1 MKSKGRVR
9 KVDQLGRVALP
20 SEIRRVL
27 NIKEK
32 GPVKISMNED
42 KIILRKKRH
51 LLECMITGEISLQN
65 RLYSGGI
72 VLSTEGVEKL
82 FEQLKNEREKHLL

>member
-32 GPVKISMNED
+32 GSVKISMNED
-42 KIILRKKRH
+42 KIILKKKRH
-51 LLECMITGEISLQN
+51 LLECMVTGEISLQN

-72 VLSTEGVEKL
+72 VLSTRGAEIL
-82 FEQLKNEREKHLL
+82 FEQFTNKKIRKA